1 MTESQSWSFLIGFRS
16 ILVIQE
22 LVVDIQTREGSVI
35 GSFYIV
41 TGEFIEW
48 YRTKLSVPYNHL
60 LKSVMKI
67 VNTFNFGAF
76 H

>member
-1 MTESQSWSFLIGFRS
+1 M
-16 ILVIQE
+16 IQE

-41 TGEFIEW
+41 TGEFTAW
-48 YRTKLSVPYNHL
+48 YRTNPGVRYNHL

-67 VNTFNFGAF
+67 VNTFNFRAF